1 MRLRPVLKSLLLAS
15 AAGVMLAA
23 CAPPA
28 EETPAPEAPAEE
40 AAEVAD
46 AASPALYVDVLDC
59 GTIAISDLDAFSS
72 AGDFAGQADEFT
84 NTCYLVNHPDG
95 RLLWD
100 LGLPTQLVGQ
110 PPFTQQIFTVSVDRS
125 ITDQLADLGVVPS
138 ELTYVSIS
146 HSHFDHIGQV
156 DQVQGATWLVNQTEY
171 DAMFP
176 PDGSAPADPS
186 LTANYALFKPMETQ
200 IIEDGHDVFGDGS
213 VVIFNT
219 PGHTPGHT
227 SLQLTL
233 PESGPVMLTGDLY
246 HRSESRALSRVPRFN
261 TSEENTLASMAAF
274 EARATGL
281 GAKVVI
287 QHEPSDVES
296 LGGVIR

>member
-1 MRLRPVLKSLLLAS
+1 MPLPTPLTQCLLAG
-15 AAGVMLAA
+15 AAAAILAA

-28 EETPAPEAPAEE
+28 EMPPAEAPPPAAETAE
-40 AAEVAD
+40 AAA
-46 AASPALYVDVLDC
+46 PALYVDVLDC

-72 AGDFAGQADEFT
+72 AGDYAGQADEFT
-84 NTCYLVNHPDG
+84 NTCYLINHPNG

-100 LGLPTQLVGQ
+100 LGLPSQLVGQ

-125 ITDQLADLGVVPS
+125 ITDQLADLGVAPS

-146 HSHFDHIGQV
+146 HAHFDHIGQA

-171 DAMFP
+171 DYMFP
-176 PDGSAPADPS
+176 ADGAPPADPS
-186 LTANYALFKPMETQ
+186 LTANFALFQAMDKQ
-200 IIEDGHDVFGDGS
+200 IISDGHDVFGDGS
-213 VVIFNT
+213 VVIFQT
-219 PGHTPGHT
+219 PGHTPGHS

-233 PESGPVMLTGDLY
+233 PETGPVLLTGDLY
-246 HRSESRALSRVPRFN
+246 HRTESRELGRVPRFN

-274 EARATGL
+274 EARATDL

-287 QHEPSDVES
+287 QHEPADIEP
-296 LGGVIR
+296 LGGAIR